1 MTEIELVAKI
11 EEGDLQAFQQLYEE
25 FYVSLCVYARRFTR
39 ANEIAEEVV
48 QDVFLTLWEQQGR
61 LTITAS
67 LKAYLFTSVRNRCLD
82 HLKHLQ
88 VVNRYNEYYSNLLR
102 DAEDLYIFSQ
112 ESGDAWLIAGELEKK
127 LTDAVDLLPEQCRR
141 IFMLSRY
148 DGYKNQDIADNLG
161 ITINTVQ
168 RQISIALE
176 KLRVSMKKYLSLL
189 LFYSCFF

>member
-61 LTITAS
+61 LTITTS

-127 LTDAVDLLPEQCRR
+127 LTDAVGLLPEQCRR

-161 ITINTVQ
+161 YYDQ
-168 RQISIALE
+168 HGPASD
-176 KLRVSMKKYLSLL
+176 
-189 LFYSCFF
+189 FHCP

>member
-11 EEGDLQAFQQLYEE
+11 EQGDLQAFQQLYEE
-25 FYVSLCVYARRFTR
+25 YYVSLCVYARRFTR

-61 LTITAS
+61 LKITAS

-88 VVNRYNEYYSNLLR
+88 VVNKYNEYYSNLLR

-127 LTDAVDLLPEQCRR
+127 LTDAVGLLPEQCRR

>member
-61 LTITAS
+61 LTITTS

-127 LTDAVDLLPEQCRR
+127 LTDAVGLLPEQCRR

-161 ITINTVQ
+161 VTVNTVQ